1 MSQALKKLINLMEL
15 EKIEEGLFRGQSE
28 DLGLP
33 QVFGGQVVG
42 QALYAAKQTIADNRY
57 VNSFHS
63 YFLRPGDSHKPI
75 VYDVESI
82 RDGGSFSTRRVS
94 TIQQG
99 KPIFYMTVSFQE
111 FEEGFEHQDMMPE
124 VPFPN
129 DLISQDEILK
139 KLAPKLP
146 EPLRTLALRETP
158 FEARPVQYFSP
169 FGYEKAPAER
179 YVWYR
184 SRGEMPSDPFLHQ
197 YLLGYISDFDF
208 LPTSLQPYGLGFM
221 DPSLQVATIDHSMW
235 FHRPFRVDDW
245 LLYAI
250 ESPSASGGRGF
261 VRGKMFNMSGQLV
274 ASSVQEGVIRQ
285 KRIKSNK

>member
-1 MSQALKKLINLMEL
+1 MSQALTDLINLMKL

-42 QALYAAKQTIADNRY
+42 QALYAAKQTVVESRHI
-57 VNSFHS
+57 NSFHS

-75 VYDVESI
+75 VYDVENI

-94 TIQQG
+94 AIQNG

-111 FEEGFEHQDMMPE
+111 FEEGFEHQDSMPD
-124 VPFPN
+124 VPFP
-129 DLISQDEILK
+129 DELVSQDEIIK
-139 KLAPKLP
+139 KFASKLP
-146 EPLRTLALRETP
+146 EPIKTFALRETP

-169 FGYEKAPAER
+169 FGHPKAPAER

-184 SRGEMPSDPFLHQ
+184 SRGKIAADPFLHQ

-208 LPTSLQPYGLGFM
+208 LPTSLQPYGLGFLQ
-221 DPSLQVATIDHSMW
+221 PELQVATIDHSMW
-235 FHRPFRVDDW
+235 FHRPFSVDNW
-245 LLYAI
+245 LLYAV

-261 VRGKMFNMSGQLV
+261 VRGKIFNTNGQLV
-274 ASSVQEGVIRQ
+274 ASSVQEGVIRK
-285 KRIKSNK
+285 KRTKHTK